1 LGKNRDRVSL
11 IAAILSTAGSGSS
24 KTHIMF
30 GANLSFKLLE
40 KYLETTRKLGFLQLN
55 GTTYNVTSDGNNF
68 LKQYLSF
75 QERYV
80 KVQENLDEINNQRA
94 HLEQLCSKFPE
105 SKEPNRVPFL
115 NQIKTAIYD

>member
-1 LGKNRDRVSL
+1 LGKYRDRVSL
-11 IAAILSTAGSGSS
+11 IAALLSAAGSGSN

-40 KYLETTRKLGFLQLN
+40 KYLETSIKLGFLQLN
-55 GTTYNVTSDGNNF
+55 GTIYHVTTDGHSF
-68 LKQYLSF
+68 LKQCLAF

-80 KVQENLDEINNQRA
+80 KAQENLDEISIERA
-94 HLEQLCSKFPE
+94 HLEQLCSKSPD

-115 NQIKTAIYD
+115 NQMPNDN